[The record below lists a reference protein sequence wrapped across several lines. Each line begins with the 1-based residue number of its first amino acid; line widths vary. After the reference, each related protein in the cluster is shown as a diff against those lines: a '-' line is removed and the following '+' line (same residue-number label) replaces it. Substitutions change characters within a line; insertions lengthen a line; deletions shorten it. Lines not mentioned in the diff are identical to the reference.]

1 MISNYLR
8 NIFLNV
14 HMNAFDFKYLFV
26 FEISVDSYENLE
38 NGLSS
43 LSQMLSN
50 SSEIHTKKKN
60 QKGESKW
67 GEGIIWS

>member
-1 MISNYLR
+1 MFSKVTMISNYFR

-14 HMNAFDFKYLFV
+14 LMNSFDFKYLFV
-26 FEISVDSYENLE
+26 FEISVASYENLA

-50 SSEIHTKKKN
+50 SSEIHKKKKTKRRE
-60 QKGESKW
+60 QMR
-67 GEGIIWS
+67 